1 MQATLQRV
9 KKELQHRRHEPIP
22 VQGQWLAQ
30 VIRGFNA
37 YHAVPTNYRSLVL
50 FRVRVAQLWKRA
62 LMRRGQRASIPWPR
76 MMRLRDHYLPRP
88 RILHPW
94 PERRFAVKHPRWEP
108 CA

>member
-1 MQATLQRV
+1 
-9 KKELQHRRHEPIP
+9 
-22 VQGQWLAQ
+22 

-50 FRVRVAQLWKRA
+50 FRVRVTQLWKRA
-62 LMRRGQRASIPWPR
+62 LMRRGQRSAVPWQR
-76 MMRLRDHYLPRP
+76 MDALRDRYLPQA

-94 PERRFAVKHPRWEP
+94 PERRFAVTHPRWEP